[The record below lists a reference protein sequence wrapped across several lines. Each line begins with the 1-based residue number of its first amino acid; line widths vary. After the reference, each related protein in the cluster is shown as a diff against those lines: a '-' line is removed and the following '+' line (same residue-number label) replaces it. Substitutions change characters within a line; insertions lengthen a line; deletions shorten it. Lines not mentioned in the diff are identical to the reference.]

1 MSDKSK
7 LNELNQK
14 LAEVD
19 KIVEQFENNEVELS
33 DAVDK
38 YKQAIESANEA
49 KEYLQNLKNEIVVL
63 SEDFSRSADGSD

>member
-1 MSDKSK
+1 MSGENK
-7 LNELNQK
+7 LNQK

-19 KIVEQFENNEVELS
+19 KIVEQFENNEVELP
-33 DAVDK
+33 DAVGK

-63 SEDFSRSADGSD
+63 SEDFSRSTDGSD